1 MPGPAFAP
9 MVVEVRPPPLCV
21 PGCSLSRRMSR
32 AVVVVQQ
39 HGRERQR
46 ADKQCLPAPQGDM
59 ASDGGVGLGCLSWW
73 ASDKGDDGAAQGDG
87 S

>member
-9 MVVEVRPPPLCV
+9 MVVE
-21 PGCSLSRRMSR
+21 
-32 AVVVVQQ
+32 
-39 HGRERQR
+39 
-46 ADKQCLPAPQGDM
+46 GDM

-73 ASDKGDDGAAQGDG
+73 ASGNGNEGAAQGVEG